1 MEEQAK
7 ALLMEGNLYLDFL
20 DADGNSTGFKT
31 DIEVSEFTVTQN
43 DPNDQTVRSR
53 KRGQSGQ
60 RVAGV
65 FIGQGTNCTIVT
77 PEAADREIIA
87 AQFLGSGSDVAVTG
101 SSVTDQA
108 VTLHGTN
115 WAKLGDD
122 INIDSETP
130 VTGDD
135 GDAAT
140 YEEGTDFEINH
151 RLGLIRRIEDG
162 DIADGDEVF
171 LDYTTLDADGH
182 QVEGSTTQ
190 QVAVRVLLDG
200 TNLMTNERVEFTS
213 EKIVLRPGEGFNMMS
228 EEPAAPQF
236 EGEFEKVGSN
246 PLFRYRNLGA
256 EA

>member
-31 DIEVSEFTVTQN
+31 DIEVSEFTITQN
-43 DPNDQTVRSR
+43 DPNEQIVRSR

-60 RVAGV
+60 RVAGAT
-65 FIGQGTNCTIVT
+65 ISQGTSCTIVT
-77 PEAADREIIA
+77 PEAADRDIVA
-87 AQFLGSGSDVAVTG
+87 AQFLGTGADVDDTAG
-101 SSVTDQA
+101 SVTDEP
-108 VTLHGTN
+108 VTLHGTR
-115 WAKLGDD
+115 WANLPNVNLDPEGT
-122 INIDSETP
+122 IE
-130 VTGDD
+130 GDD

-140 YEEGTDFEINH
+140 YTEGTDFEVNH
-151 RLGLIRRIEDG
+151 RLGLIRRIESGSIPDG
-162 DIADGDEVF
+162 EESF
-171 LDYTTLDADGH
+171 FDYDHLGASGH
-182 QVEGSTTQ
+182 QVEGSTIQ

-213 EKIVLRPGEGFNMMS
+213 EKLVLRPGEGFNMMA

-236 EGEFEKVGSN
+236 EGEFERVGSN

-256 EA
+256 ES

>member
-20 DADGNSTGFKT
+20 DADGNSTGFKV
-31 DIEVSEFTVTQN
+31 DIEVSELTITQN

-53 KRGQSGQ
+53 KRGQIGQ

-65 FIGQGTNCTIVT
+65 FIGQGTSCTIVT
-77 PEAADREIIA
+77 PEAADRDIIA
-87 AQFLGSGSDVAVTG
+87 AQFLGTGSDVAITG
-101 SSVTDQA
+101 TSVTDES

-115 WAKLGDD
+115 WAKLPH
-122 INIDSETP
+122 INIDDQTP
-130 VTGDD
+130 ATGDD
-135 GDAAT
+135 GDAASYT
-140 YEEGTDFEINH
+140 EGTDFEINH
-151 RLGLIRRIEDG
+151 RLGLIRRIEG
-162 DIADGDEVF
+162 GGIADGDEVF
-171 LDYTTLDADGH
+171 LDYDYLDASGH
-182 QVEGSTTQ
+182 QVEGSTVQ

-200 TNLMTNERVEFTS
+200 TNLMTNERVELYAD
-213 EKIVLRPGEGFNMMS
+213 KLVLRPGEGFNMMA